1 MALFPRNL
9 ESTTT
14 PELGLVKGDFSTFN
28 LIASGLTTTFTC
40 WLSLKSFVSSIP
52 KGVSHLLFKI
62 FVLKILTSPN
72 KEAT

>member
-1 MALFPRNL
+1 MALFPKNF

-14 PELGLVKGDFSTFN
+14 PDLGLATGDFSTFN

-40 WLSLKSFVSSIP
+40 WLSLKFFASNKP
-52 KGVSHLLFKI
+52 NGVSHLLFKTY
-62 FVLKILTSPN
+62 VSKMLTSPN

>member
-1 MALFPRNL
+1 MALFPKNF

-14 PELGLVKGDFSTFN
+14 PELGLATGDFSTFN

-52 KGVSHLLFKI
+52 KGV
-62 FVLKILTSPN
+62 
-72 KEAT
+72 